1 MVHVLA
7 LQIAGHGARN
17 GTGVSAVGASVVAI
31 GAGTL
36 GRGVSVGAGAA
47 VGAAAAGLVV
57 VAIGAA

>member
-1 MVHVLA
+1 MVHVFA

-36 GRGVSVGAGAA
+36 GRGV
-47 VGAAAAGLVV
+47 
-57 VAIGAA
+57 